1 MIINEKIIKL
11 HFTYYYLTF
20 LNQKSRIKRILNL
33 ANNFAE
39 QYCERKDALQV
50 VLYRYALFLEC
61 KFF

>member
-11 HFTYYYLTF
+11 HFMYYYLTF
-20 LNQKSRIKRILNL
+20 SAVKNKRKLNL

-39 QYCERKDALQV
+39 QRCERKDALQV
-50 VLYRYALFLEC
+50 VLYRYALFFEC